1 MMKRTITLGAIALTF
16 FGCATLH
23 HKNNKNPY
31 QKRLFVEKYLNPANP
46 LDSQIENDINALRAN
61 PNAAT
66 VHNELGQLLLRKGF
80 PKDAEVEFERAVN
93 SDSHLYPAWYNL
105 GLVRASRGDYT
116 GARFAFDRTIHYKPG
131 HAAAL
136 FQLGLME
143 ERRNNTE
150 AALDYY
156 AKAFAINHSLLDVR
170 VNPRIVDSRLTDL
183 ALLRLYPNEH
193 TWESMQFQPSPPGY
207 ISQPSA
213 PEAPSPQAP
222 AQQIVEPAA
231 PITNP
236 AQQTPPPQ
244 PVHPPG

>member
-1 MMKRTITLGAIALTF
+1 MKRTITLGAIALML
-16 FGCATLH
+16 FGCAAFPRK
-23 HKNNKNPY
+23 KNRNPY
-31 QKRLFVEKYLNPANP
+31 TKRLFVEKYLNPANS
-46 LDSQIENDINALRAN
+46 LDSQIENDINALRVN
-61 PNAAT
+61 PNNAS

-105 GLVRASRGDYT
+105 ALVRAARGDYT
-116 GARFAFDRTIHYKPG
+116 GARFAFHRTIHYKPG

-143 ERRNNTE
+143 ENRNNTE

-156 AKAFAINHSLLDVR
+156 ARAFAINHSLLDVR
-170 VNPRIVDSRLTDL
+170 VNPRIVDSRLIDL
-183 ALLRLYPNEH
+183 ALLRLYPTEH
-193 TWESMQFQPSPPGY
+193 TRESMQFQPSPPGY
-207 ISQPSA
+207 VSQPPAA

-222 AQQIVEPAA
+222 AGQIVEPAP

-236 AQQTPPPQ
+236 SQQTPPPQ
-244 PVHPPG
+244 PVRPPG

>member
-1 MMKRTITLGAIALTF
+1 MMKRTLVLGAIALTL
-16 FGCATLH
+16 FGCATLL

-46 LDSQIENDINALRAN
+46 LDAQIENDINALRAN
-61 PNAAT
+61 PNRAD

-80 PKDAEVEFERAVN
+80 PKDAEVEFDRAVD

-105 GLVRASRGDYT
+105 GLIRAGRGDYS
-116 GARFAFDRTIHYKPG
+116 GARFAFHRTVHYKPG

-143 ERRNNTE
+143 EQRHNTD

-156 AKAFAINHSLLDVR
+156 AKAFAINHALLDVR
-170 VNPRIVDSRLTDL
+170 VNPRIIDSRLTDL

-193 TWESMQFQPSPPGY
+193 TRLSMQFQPTQPGY
-207 ISQPSA
+207 SSQQPA

-222 AQQIVEPAA
+222 AQQIVEPAP

-236 AQQTPPPQ
+236 SQQTPPPT
-244 PVHPPG
+244 PPG